1 MYNKYTYD
9 FSGVPKMNMNLNIQ
23 DCFEE
28 VDRSRPSIDEM
39 LRKINDDMIASMQ
52 KVEPVQE
59 PVQRYRSN
67 TSRLNRYKK

>member
-59 PVQRYRSN
+59 PVQRYISN